1 MWPYPQETV
10 DLETFAEQIL
20 HGKLHFL
27 CSISFI
33 EVANLNCANI
43 YSFKVENVSSN
54 HRRSGAFIV
63 NFEHILHLFLVFA
76 LLTSNKYTLA
86 GHSVVFFDNIVIDFE
101 QVSVCLVD
109 YTSPLKLISNGSSLK
124 GKNEKLNSRSELLM
138 KIQHMHCTKNEVSH
152 YGFLH

>member
-86 GHSVVFFDNIVIDFE
+86 GHSVVFFDNIIIDFE
-101 QVSVCLVD
+101 QVSVCFWV
-109 YTSPLKLISNGSSLK
+109 SN
-124 GKNEKLNSRSELLM
+124 
-138 KIQHMHCTKNEVSH
+138 
-152 YGFLH
+152 